1 MAGWLGDHL
10 GEAVTIAAVI
20 VGQIVAYARLMY
32 RSDDHSQRLLAIERM
47 LLAHTSD
54 TAAHRNPDF
63 ERRLLD
69 LSSTLE
75 EIRVDVKKLL
85 REE

>member
-1 MAGWLGDHL
+1 MGWLTDHL
-10 GEAVTIAAVI
+10 GEAVTIAAVV
-20 VGQIVAYARLMY
+20 VGQIVAYARMIF
-32 RSDDHSQRLLAIERM
+32 RQDDHAQRLMAIERM

-69 LSSTLE
+69 LSNTLE
-75 EIRVDVKKLL
+75 EIRADVKKLL